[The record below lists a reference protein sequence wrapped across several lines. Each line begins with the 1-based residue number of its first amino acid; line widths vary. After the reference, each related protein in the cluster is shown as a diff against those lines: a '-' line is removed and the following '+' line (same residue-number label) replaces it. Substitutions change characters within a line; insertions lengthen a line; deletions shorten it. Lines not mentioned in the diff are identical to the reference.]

1 MQIFVANVN
10 YKDVKMLLI
19 SIRSI
24 IIRSFRCDKFL
35 EVLKLIS
42 LIYNPNRSSNKEN
55 EAPEP
60 HHDNHEL
67 LSARIGITASSATA
81 QCESSLRNPD
91 IGNFNIEFN
100 ISSNDASDEDMF
112 D

>member
-1 MQIFVANVN
+1 
-10 YKDVKMLLI
+10 MLLI

-42 LIYNPNRSSNKEN
+42 LIYSPNRSSNKEN

-81 QCESSLRNPD
+81 QSQLNSTQLNRELRTQVSD
-91 IGNFNIEFN
+91 T
-100 ISSNDASDEDMF
+100 SKSAS
-112 D
+112 